1 MTRKNEPPVFIR
13 LSPLQVKKIEVMKE
27 SIEETVSRK
36 EIIDGLI
43 DSGYQVAIRT
53 LYDEGRIT
61 NRDYQDCLK
70 LVPEYLKGEI

>member
-43 DSGYQVAIRT
+43 DSGYQVAIKT
-53 LYDEGRIT
+53 LYDDGRIT
-61 NRDYQDCLK
+61 KRDYQDCLK
-70 LVPEYLKGEI
+70 LVPDYLKGEF

>member
-27 SIEETVSRK
+27 SIEETVTRK

-43 DSGYQVAIRT
+43 DSGYWVAINT
-53 LYDEGRIT
+53 LYDDGRIT
-61 NRDYQDCLK
+61 KRDYQDCLK
-70 LVPEYLKGEI
+70 LVPDYLKGDI

>member
-43 DSGYQVAIRT
+43 DSGYQVAIKT
-53 LYDEGRIT
+53 LYDDGRISKKT
-61 NRDYQDCLK
+61 YQDGLK
-70 LVPEYLKGEI
+70 LVPDYLKGDI

>member
-27 SIEETVSRK
+27 SIEETVTRK

-43 DSGYQVAIRT
+43 DSGYQVAIKT
-53 LYDEGRIT
+53 LYDDGRLSKT
-61 NRDYQDCLK
+61 DYKDCLK
-70 LVPEYLKGEI
+70 FVPDYLKGDI